1 MAKILILTPQLPYP
15 PHQGTSLRNF
25 HIIRGLAERHEITL
39 LSFLESNQTDDPAAI
54 GPMLALCAVYTVPVP
69 ARGTAQRLWQLIST
83 RRPDMAHRLY
93 SEPFTA
99 ELRRLLAANQ
109 FDIVQVEG
117 IELARY
123 MEIIRAVSPTSKIV
137 FDDHNAEAELQ
148 RRNFLTD
155 LGSPRRWLAAAYSWV
170 QVGRLRRFE
179 RWAMGMADGVT
190 AVSQTDKLTLE
201 KLLDGTRTSPEQRR
215 RMNTDKHRSVSVIPN
230 CIDVTQ
236 YQDLADFQNYAGS
249 HAFDLVF
256 IGKMD
261 YRPNVD
267 AALWFVDEV
276 WPGIVAER
284 QATSGL
290 PTQLAI
296 VGQKPHPRLER
307 LRGVPGITLTG
318 WVESVTPYLLGAA
331 VFIAPFRIGSGTR
344 LKLIEAMAAG
354 KAIVSTPIGAEGFA
368 VQSGRELLLAKTA
381 EEMGTAVL
389 HLLAH
394 PEERERL
401 GQNARQFAQQYDW
414 RQVIPLF
421 DGLYRSL

>member
-1 MAKILILTPQLPYP
+1 MKLLILTPQLPYP
-15 PHQGTSLRNF
+15 SHQGTSLRNF

-39 LSFLESNQTDDPAAI
+39 LSFLENNQTADSAAVE
-54 GPMLALCAVYTVPVP
+54 PLLALCAVQTVPVP
-69 ARGTAQRLWQLIST
+69 TRSTARRLWQFVST

-93 SEPFTA
+93 SESFAA

-123 MEIIRAVSPTSKIV
+123 MEIVRAVSPASKIV

-155 LGSPRRWLAAAYSWV
+155 LGHPRRWLAAAYSWV

-179 RWAMGMADGVT
+179 RWAMMTADGVT

-201 KLLDGTRTSPEQRR
+201 KLLNGT
-215 RMNTDKHRSVSVIPN
+215 RMNTDEHRSISAIPN
-230 CIDVTQ
+230 CIDVAQ
-236 YQDLADFQNYAGS
+236 YQDLADVQKSARS

-267 AALWFVDEV
+267 AVLWFVDEV

-290 PTQLAI
+290 PTKFAI
-296 VGQKPHPRLER
+296 VGQKPHSRLER
-307 LRGVPGITLTG
+307 LRGVPGVTLTG
-318 WVESVTPYLLGAA
+318 WVESVTPYLLGAS
-331 VFIAPFRIGSGTR
+331 VFIMPFRIGSGTR

-354 KAIVSTPIGAEGFA
+354 KAIVSTPIGAEGFG
-368 VQSGRELLLAKTA
+368 VENGRELVLAETA
-381 EEMGTAVL
+381 GEMGTAVC
-389 HLLAH
+389 HLLNH
-394 PEERERL
+394 PQERERL

-414 RQVIPLF
+414 RQVIPRF
-421 DGLYRSL
+421 EVLYQTL